1 MHVVG
6 LCGVS
11 GSGKTTLAEGL
22 IAALRA
28 RGLRVSVVKHAHK
41 RFDIDLPGKD
51 SWRHRQAGA
60 FEVVIANDHRLAKV
74 REFESPESL
83 DVHQM
88 LAELIDLGPEHW
100 VLVEG
105 FKHASLPKIEVWR
118 ATPGALALY
127 AQGDPYVI
135 ALAVKSGAALPEA
148 TGLPVLDLD
157 QPEQIVDFLLQD
169 PRRHVYLPPSVPE
182 SRVD

>member
-1 MHVVG
+1 MRVVG
-6 LCGVS
+6 LCGPS

-22 IAALRA
+22 IAAFKA

-74 REFESPESL
+74 REFESPEAL

-88 LAELIDLGPEHW
+88 LAELIDLGPAHW

-105 FKHASLPKIEVWR
+105 FKHASLHKIEVWR
-118 ATPGALALY
+118 GGSDGLPLY
-127 AQGDPYVI
+127 ARGDAHVI
-135 ALAVKSGAALPEA
+135 AVAAKAGEPLPVP

-157 QPEQIVDFLLQD
+157 RPEQIVDHLLQD
-169 PRRHVYLPPSVPE
+169 PRRHDYEPAPH
-182 SRVD
+182 VD